1 MKFHDPSLLVRSY
14 FLPAST
20 LALLVLS
27 PSLLIRFSQVEE
39 LPPGISECRSKLE
52 AIYISQISSDRLDDM
67 LSLHDR
73 FSNAQF

>member
-27 PSLLIRFSQVEE
+27 PSLLIRSQVEE

-67 LSLHDR
+67 LSLHDQ